1 MVVASASIGRLLGR
15 PAGFDWRAFS
25 RQTVAL
31 SEPSVYTTRTDEREK
46 AMNTL
51 TDINANL
58 FPIMDEGNTYHDM
71 AAYAYSAATIQ
82 LRDDEPKF
90 DLDAIDAY
98 EAAAEAH
105 DKRVEALTAKFVNV
119 AMRKRFDTVHDL
131 VVAWWEV
138 AAE

>member
-1 MVVASASIGRLLGR
+1 M
-15 PAGFDWRAFS
+15 
-25 RQTVAL
+25 T
-31 SEPSVYTTRTDEREK
+31 TDEREK